1 VVWLLE
7 EVRLNCVTRGER
19 DIDWWGVLLSLIVHK
34 EVELG
39 GEVEQV
45 GSFFFLLPPTVAVV
59 LASGGEGGAV
69 GVRTGICI
77 GIPSV
82 WGGRDG

>member
-1 VVWLLE
+1 MWLLE
-7 EVRLNCVTRGER
+7 GVGSNCVTRGER
-19 DIDWWGVLLSLIVHK
+19 DIYLWGVLLSRIVCK

-39 GEVEQV
+39 EEVEWWDI
-45 GSFFFLLPPTVAVV
+45 SSSCLPPAVVVV

-69 GVRTGICI
+69 GVSTGICI
-77 GIPSV
+77 GIPLD